1 MHKKKKKKKKK
12 KGSKPIINYVSQ
24 IIQGWRDTTESQL
37 ERFDGC
43 CIPDVKW
50 QRAPDRRPKRETA
63 HSPPVLHHQGG
74 NGRKRMP
81 VQEWSD
87 REGRYSCRRSERRAW
102 VEEVTALKQ
111 RHANTG
117 NSSVGG
123 QPVELTEY
131 RWDVYSYRGAQTTS
145 WAAVLG
151 LSERYILEMRKTGQ
165 GAKSQILNYDENIPV
180 TLE

>member
-1 MHKKKKKKKKK
+1 MHEKKKKKKK
-12 KGSKPIINYVSQ
+12 KGSKPIKNWVCQ
-24 IIQGWRDTTESQL
+24 IIQGRRDTTESQL

-50 QRAPDRRPKRETA
+50 QWAPDRWPKRENA
-63 HSPPVLHHQGG
+63 QSPSVLHQQGG
-74 NGRKRMP
+74 CGRRRMP

-87 REGRYSCRRSERRAW
+87 RQGKYSCRRSERRAGM
-102 VEEVTALKQ
+102 EEVTEMKQ

-131 RWDVYSYRGAQTTS
+131 RCGVYSYRGVQTTS
-145 WAAVLG
+145 QAAVLG
-151 LSERYILEMRKTGQ
+151 LSKMYTWRNEEDQTRCKVSKYKL
-165 GAKSQILNYDENIPV
+165 
-180 TLE
+180 